1 MGCVCTNYVCVCV
14 CANGIDGVCV
24 YKLCV
29 CVCVY
34 ANGIDCGCVCTNYVC
49 ACVCMQMGFSPLHL
63 FIFASNNTLCKLHW

>member
-1 MGCVCTNYVCVCV
+1 MCVLVY
-14 CANGIDGVCV
+14 ANGIDGVCV

-34 ANGIDCGCVCTNYVC
+34 ANGIDGVCVYKLCVCVC
-49 ACVCMQMGFSPLHL
+49 VYANGFSPLQL